1 MGAREL
7 GHTDVAGRGVAPTA
21 HPELCERQG
30 STSQLSLHKI
40 LPLRRLRKEEGQCP
54 PCHLCAAGVEP
65 RRGAHQ
71 TCPQVQLCNCDQI

>member
-1 MGAREL
+1 MGAP
-7 GHTDVAGRGVAPTA
+7 GAGTHGRRRPGVAPTA

-30 STSQLSLHKI
+30 STNQLSLHKI

-54 PCHLCAAGVEP
+54 PCHLCAAGLEP